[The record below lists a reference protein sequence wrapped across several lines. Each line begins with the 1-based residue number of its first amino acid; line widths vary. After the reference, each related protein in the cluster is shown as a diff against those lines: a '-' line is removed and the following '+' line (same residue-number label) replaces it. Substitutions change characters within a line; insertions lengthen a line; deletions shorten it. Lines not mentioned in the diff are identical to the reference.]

1 MPKQTHRYAVSG
13 LPPFGHGTEA
23 PLLDDRSPLDHG
35 RAPGAADAPHIGF
48 LRGPRPLIAHTSGTL
63 VDMRGQSR

>member
-1 MPKQTHRYAVSG
+1 M
-13 LPPFGHGTEA
+13 
-23 PLLDDRSPLDHG
+23 LDDPSLLDHG

-63 VDMRGQSR
+63 VDMRGQSG